1 MWVVTIFNKPA
12 YAAGLLLDDFYF
24 PGSIAARHA
33 PVCEPHVA
41 KLNTF
46 ARKIARDNDERVPL
60 FDPESGGR
68 NVQVLLLLQDPSRIA
83 AHGSRFISRHN
94 NDWTA
99 GNTFTA
105 CVEAGLDYKDV
116 VHWNVIPW
124 WAQDPV
130 KNPSPAKRRSFAD
143 ESRRAAPYLAQTLDL
158 LPKLKS
164 VVLVGLQAQLA
175 WDRATHASGGGL
187 GRDLKQYR
195 CPHTS
200 PLAWNKTGPD
210 NTPNREITIRVLR
223 KAARTLTPSPTKDD
237 LKDGRSTQTIC
248 PHPRGRRWGL
258 PSRWRSS
265 G

>member
-12 YAAGLLLDDFYF
+12 YDAGLLLEDFYF

-33 PVCEPHVA
+33 PVGEPHVA
-41 KLNTF
+41 RLNKF
-46 ARKIARDNDERVPL
+46 ARKIARDNDEHVPL

-68 NVQVLLLLQDPSRIA
+68 NAQVLLLLQDPSRIA

-105 CVEAGLDYKDV
+105 CVEAGLDYKEV